1 MEHNSRA
8 VINRYLGYWDANP
21 TTLIPLSPEDSAAL
35 YVEMMG
41 GANKIIAKGKELY
54 EQGKYRHVQEILNKL
69 VYAEPENQEAKDL
82 LADAFE
88 QFGYQQESPS
98 VRNSFLA
105 AALELRSGIPE
116 GASPKTGGPDMVR
129 AMTTNLFLDFLGIR
143 MDSRKAEGMEF
154 KINLVT
160 PDNGGQFVLEM
171 SNATLT
177 NIQRQQAKDPDLTI
191 TIDRTD
197 LETVMMG
204 AATFDEQIKNG
215 KAELVGKREVYEQLK
230 TTLVQFELG
239 FEMMPGTKKGEVKLD
254 MSTFE
259 QIPPA
264 YNGD

>member
-1 MEHNSRA
+1 
-8 VINRYLGYWDANP
+8 
-21 TTLIPLSPEDSAAL
+21 
-35 YVEMMG
+35 MMG
-41 GANKIIAKGKELY
+41 GSKKIVAKGKELY
-54 EQGKYRHVQEILNKL
+54 DQGKYRHAQEILNKL
-69 VYAEPENQEAKDL
+69 VYTEPDNQAAKDL

-116 GASPKTGGPDMVR
+116 GASPKTGGPDLVR
-129 AMTTNLFLDFLGIR
+129 AMTTDLFLDFLGIR
-143 MDSRKAEGMEF
+143 MDSRKAEDMEF
-154 KINLVT
+154 MINVVT
-160 PDNGGQFVLEM
+160 PDNGEQFVLEM

-177 NIQRQQAKDPDLTI
+177 NIKGQQAKDPDLTI
-191 TIDRTD
+191 TVDRAD

-204 AATFDEQIKNG
+204 AATFDQQIEAG
-215 KAELVGKREVYEQLK
+215 KAKLDGNRKVYEQLK

-239 FEMMPGTKKGEVKLD
+239 FEMMPGTRKAEAKPD

-259 QIPPA
+259 QMPPA